1 MRNLKFTSI
10 LILLT
15 FVTTA
20 TVVVCVAVGSTYI
33 PIGNAVKALVGVGD
47 ESSSLIIVKL
57 RLPRVLMA
65 VLVGASL
72 AAAGAILQGLVRNP
86 LASPDLVG
94 ISGGATVA
102 SILFLTFS
110 GGKLSIQWVPLFA
123 ILGAFVTAAINYA
136 AAWRRGISPLRFVL
150 IGISLA
156 TAMGALT
163 TFALKI
169 GPPYMASQALGW
181 MTGTLYGTAWMHI
194 WTLLPWAVVL
204 LFAAIYMSRFLN
216 ALELGDSLAIGI
228 GTPVQRTR
236 LLMLVISVGLTG
248 AAVGMAGGIGFIG
261 LMAPHIARRLV
272 GPKFDRLL
280 PAAALVGAC
289 LLLTA
294 DLAGR
299 TLMLPSDIPAGVF
312 TAAIGAPFFLYL
324 LFAKHRRAGS

>member
-1 MRNLKFTSI
+1 MRNLKFTSV
-10 LILLT
+10 LILLAV
-15 FVTTA
+15 VTA
-20 TVVVCVAVGSTYI
+20 VAVVVCVAVGSTYI
-33 PIGNAVKALVGVGD
+33 PAFRVAKTFIGLGD
-47 ESSSLIIVKL
+47 ASSSLIIVKL

-110 GGKLSIQWVPLFA
+110 GGELSIQWVPLFA
-123 ILGAFVTAAINYA
+123 IVGAFITAAINYA
-136 AAWRRGISPLRFVL
+136 AAWRKGISPLRFVL

-181 MTGTLYGTAWMHI
+181 MTGTLYGTAWMHV
-194 WTLLPWAVVL
+194 WTLLPWAAVL
-204 LFAAIYMSRFLN
+204 LFAAIYMSRYLN
-216 ALELGDSLAIGI
+216 VLELGDELAVGI

-236 LLMLVISVGLTG
+236 LLMLALSVGLTG

-272 GPKFDRLL
+272 GPKYGRLL
-280 PAAALVGAC
+280 PTSALIGA
-289 LLLTA
+289 LLLLAA

-299 TLMLPSDIPAGVF
+299 TLLLPSDIPAGVF

-324 LFAKHRRAGS
+324 LLAKRKGSRS

>member
-10 LILLT
+10 LLILIVALAAA
-15 FVTTA
+15 VA
-20 TVVVCVAVGSTYI
+20 VCVAIGSTYI
-33 PIGNAVKALVGVGD
+33 PIGTAAKTLIGLGD
-47 ESSSLIIVKL
+47 EASSLIIIKL

-72 AAAGAILQGLVRNP
+72 AAAGAILQALVRNP

-102 SILFLTFS
+102 SVLFLTFAA
-110 GGKLSIQWVPLFA
+110 GHLSIQWIPLFA
-123 ILGAFVTAAINYA
+123 ILGAFITAAINYA

-150 IGISLA
+150 IGIALA

-181 MTGTLYGTAWMHI
+181 MTGTLYGTAWKHV
-194 WTLLPWAVVL
+194 WALLPWAAVL
-204 LFAAIYMSRFLN
+204 LFAAIYLSRYLN
-216 ALELGDSLAIGI
+216 VLELGDELAVGI
-228 GTPVQRTR
+228 GTPVQRIR
-236 LLMLVISVGLTG
+236 LFMLVLSVGLTG
-248 AAVGMAGGIGFIG
+248 AAVGMSGGIGFIG

-272 GPKFDRLL
+272 GPKYGRLI
-280 PAAALVGAC
+280 PTAALVGA
-289 LLLTA
+289 LLLLAA

-299 TLMLPSDIPAGVF
+299 TLLLPSDIPAGVF

-324 LFAKHRRAGS
+324 LLSKRKGAQS